1 MNDELKVRLINERS
15 RRRRFSFMLSNFTL
29 AAEVNPF
36 LRPQSK
42 NNHPKWGGDYAGAKE
57 I

>member
-1 MNDELKVRLINERS
+1 MRLINERS